1 MAGGRVTVFW
11 PSSGCRQ
18 EHWQNIS
25 VAASG
30 TYPFCIHPVNLGD
43 VGLAMAANSDHG
55 EGFLRSEDAAG
66 FNPRETFLQGQE
78 LGNFPPLPGVAEI
91 GKVEPINPR
100 VLKSGKL

>member
-1 MAGGRVTVFW
+1 VVQLGGL
-11 PSSGCRQ
+11 PSGNR
-18 EHWQNIS
+18 
-25 VAASG
+25 
-30 TYPFCIHPVNLGD
+30 TYLMWMGSIRPVNPGD

-55 EGFLRSEDAAG
+55 EGFLRSEDAAD

-91 GKVEPINPR
+91 GKVEPIIPR

>member
-1 MAGGRVTVFW
+1 VYLYTTGLDGVR
-11 PSSGCRQ
+11 
-18 EHWQNIS
+18 
-25 VAASG
+25 
-30 TYPFCIHPVNLGD
+30 IHPVNLGD